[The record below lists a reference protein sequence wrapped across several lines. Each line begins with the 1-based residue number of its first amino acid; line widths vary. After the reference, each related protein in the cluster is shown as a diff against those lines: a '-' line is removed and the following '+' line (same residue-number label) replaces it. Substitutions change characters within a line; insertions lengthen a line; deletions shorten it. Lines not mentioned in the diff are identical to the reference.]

1 MPRGRLYPRGTIK
14 VMDSSHLSLFPIRYN
29 THQKLYTSKDSY
41 LRMLCW
47 ADVSPLLIKL
57 AYLSQKNSR
66 YPLLFPLPVP
76 VPAASRTCIQVPIW
90 STAMES
96 VTVAARPLAPNIALA
111 DKKLSGNPSLNSL
124 SRDEPFKLWNTSKT
138 PLI

>member
-1 MPRGRLYPRGTIK
+1 M
-14 VMDSSHLSLFPIRYN
+14 SSDKLIVICFTVHASRQALPQRNHKGDGSFPHFPLSYN
-29 THQKLYTSKDSY
+29 THQKLYNSKDSY

-47 ADVSPLLIKL
+47 ADISPLLIKL
-57 AYLSQKNSR
+57 AYLSQKNSI

-96 VTVAARPLAPNIALA
+96 VTVAALPLAPNITLA
-111 DKKLSGNPSLNSL
+111 DKSCLG
-124 SRDEPFKLWNTSKT
+124 T
-138 PLI
+138 PP